1 MNSRAEKFSSQKH
14 AMVAMFSF
22 DDLCRKPLA
31 AADFLAIA
39 DRFRSIIISD
49 VSVLEDSQRD
59 SQIYGAGRCLIR
71 CEKACGFS
79 AAAQPTELYSGHDWS
94 FEFDRTVSR
103 LMEMQSI
110 EYIKEARDRDK

>member
-1 MNSRAEKFSSQKH
+1 
-14 AMVAMFSF
+14 MFSF

-49 VSVLEDSQRD
+49 VPVLEDSQRD
-59 SQIYGAGRCLIR
+59 IARRFMVLVDALYDAKRHVV
-71 CEKACGFS
+71 FS

-110 EYIKEARDRDK
+110 EYIKEARDKDK